1 MGDTALQEALQRKAE
16 IEKELRDINE
26 FIALYKRLFR
36 RGAEGK
42 TGNLFPGVATSE
54 SSQVHSSAVKRRG
67 NLPRSEIGRIAK
79 DVILR
84 HGAPMTRGELLEALA
99 KEGVEIVAADR
110 SKSMGTIMWRLRED
124 FANIEGHGYWPRTV
138 PCPAVGYTPERH

>member
-1 MGDTALQEALQRKAE
+1 MGDTALQEALQRKNE
-16 IEKELRDINE
+16 IEKELKDINE

-36 RGAEGK
+36 KGTEGE
-42 TGNLFPGVATSE
+42 TGSLFPGVATPE
-54 SSQVHSSAVKRRG
+54 SPSVSAPALKRRG

-79 DVILR
+79 DIILR

-138 PCPAVGYTPERH
+138 PCPAVGYTPEGH